1 MTAAREHGTVLAGAN
16 GGRLSFREVVGL
28 LASAQKKAA
37 PGSPPYSVYVN
48 RPAGRLAAAAA
59 FRAGLA
65 PNTVSAISFAFTGAG
80 ILLLAT
86 APASGWVGLLV
97 WLALAAGYVLDSAD
111 GQVARLT
118 GGGSMAGE
126 WLDHVLDSI
135 KIPSL
140 HLAVLLSLFRNFEL
154 GKAWLLVPVGYTIVA
169 SVSFFAM
176 ILNDQLKARH
186 TLQTGTPVVSTGR
199 RSGARSLLLVP
210 TDYGVLCLLFLT
222 LGLNTVFLALYA
234 AFFAANAAHLLLA
247 TRKWFA
253 DFQRLTAVAAPVS
266 FKEPQG

>member
-1 MTAAREHGTVLAGAN
+1 MTAAREQGTAQAAMAG
-16 GGRLSFREVVGL
+16 RRPSYRDVVGL
-28 LASAQKKAA
+28 LSSAQKTAA

-48 RPAGRLAAAAA
+48 RPVGRLAAAAA
-59 FRAGLA
+59 FRAGLT
-65 PNTVSAISFAFTGAG
+65 PNTVSAISFSFTGAG
-80 ILLLAT
+80 ILLLAV
-86 APASGWVGLLV
+86 APANAWVGLSV
-97 WLALAAGYVLDSAD
+97 WLALAVGYVLDSAD

-154 GKAWLLVPVGYTIVA
+154 GKAWLLIPVGYTIVA

-176 ILNDQLKARH
+176 ILNDQLKTRH
-186 TLQTGTPVVSTGR
+186 TLRTGTPVQATTR
-199 RSGARSLLLVP
+199 RSGIRSLMLAP
-210 TDYGVLCLLFLT
+210 TDYGVLCLVFLT
-222 LGLNTVFLALYA
+222 LGFHTVFLTLYA

-247 TRKWFA
+247 SRKWFA
-253 DFQRLTAVAAPVS
+253 DFQRLAAPPAAVS
-266 FKEPQG
+266 SKEPQG